1 MKNNNLTIATLA
13 VILFSFFYG
22 LQTILQQTVVRNTL
36 PPLHLN
42 FLAYG
47 LSFIIFLIYL
57 VLFNRKALKIK
68 SKKGLTFGIL
78 TGLSASVV
86 ADTFV
91 LLGLQTSSSI
101 NWGILSRL
109 AAFVTFVLALVFL
122 KEKSNMVKILALI
135 ISVVGAFLV
144 IYTPGTKIIFNRGDL
159 LFVGAFIAFGLA
171 NIFSQKAL
179 EFLSLSQLTFLR
191 LFSAAVVFGIIVFV
205 FFPVKQVSTWG
216 FIFYNAA
223 SLIVGT
229 SLISLI
235 IKKSSG
241 SFFAVASNL
250 VPVFIIILSIF
261 FLKEYPLPI
270 QLAGGTLIIGGVIL
284 FQKGLKKEMSV

>member
-1 MKNNNLTIATLA
+1 MKNNSLVIATIA
-13 VILFSFFYG
+13 VVFFSFFYG
-22 LQTILQQTVVRNTL
+22 LQTILQQTIVRNIL

-42 FLAYG
+42 FLAY
-47 LSFIIFLIYL
+47 SFASIFFLIYL
-57 VLFNRKALKIK
+57 IFFNRKSLRIK

-91 LLGLQTSSSI
+91 LLGLQSSSSI

-109 AAFVTFVLALVFL
+109 AAFVTFLLALVFL
-122 KEKSNMVKILALI
+122 KEKSNKIKVLALI
-135 ISVVGAFLV
+135 VSFIGALLV
-144 IYTPGTKIIFNRGDL
+144 IYTPGTKLNFNRGDL
-159 LFVGAFIAFGLA
+159 FFIGGFIAFGLA

-179 EFLSLSQLTFLR
+179 QFLSLSQLTFSR
-191 LFSAAVVFGIIVFV
+191 LFSAAVVYGIVVFA
-205 FFPVKQVSTWG
+205 FFPIKQISAWG
-216 FIFYNAA
+216 FVIYNAI
-223 SLIVGT
+223 SLIIGI

-250 VPVFIIILSIF
+250 VPVFIIILSIL

-270 QLAGGTLIIGGVIL
+270 QLVGGALIISGVIL
-284 FQKGLKKEMSV
+284 FQKGFRVKKR